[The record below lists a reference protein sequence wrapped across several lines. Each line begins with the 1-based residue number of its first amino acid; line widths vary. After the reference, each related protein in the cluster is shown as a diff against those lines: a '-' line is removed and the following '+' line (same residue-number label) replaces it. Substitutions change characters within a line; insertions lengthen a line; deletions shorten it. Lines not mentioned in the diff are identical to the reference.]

1 MFYDNQVTTASA
13 HFPILLVHGGA
24 WAIPADA
31 AAAHE
36 SGVRRALETGYALLS
51 RGASA
56 LDAVEAAVTVLED
69 DPTFDAGRGSFL
81 TSDGRVQL
89 DALLMDGGRMKAGG
103 VACVERLRNPIQA
116 ARLVLEKSQHVYF
129 VGPGAEQFAQ
139 AHGMALIDNSELV
152 LDRERQRLLHAQARN
167 SAGFADETFSGPD
180 ISLPADLHDD
190 KSPETAVLLAQA
202 GHPSSADRTHIFA
215 DGDSVTKDSAT
226 GSFVSGHDFT
236 ACEKMQRLEQEASGH
251 DFTACEKMQRLE
263 QEASGH
269 DFSRA
274 DTIAKKINRALA
286 PEGKQSLPRKESRTE
301 SADSMTHAKGP
312 RPSGQDRAEG
322 RPPTAEDHDTVGAV
336 ALDSRGNLAAATST
350 GGTLNK
356 TPGRVGDS
364 SLIGCGCYADN
375 LSAAVS
381 LTGWGEPIM
390 KLVLGK
396 WATDRV
402 ASGIAPDLAASEAIA
417 YLFNRLGGHGGI
429 ILLGPD
435 GRFGLAHN
443 TPAMAWGLA
452 TPTTLQTGLTI

>member
-1 MFYDNQVTTASA
+1 VTTPATRD
-13 HFPILLVHGGA
+13 PTLLVHGGA

-36 SGVRRALETGYALLS
+36 TGVRTALEAGYRILAL
-51 RGASA
+51 GGSA
-56 LDAVEAAVTVLED
+56 LDAVQAAVTVLED

-81 TSDGRVQL
+81 TSAGRVQL

-116 ARLVLEKSQHVYF
+116 ARLVLEESQHVYF
-129 VGPGAEQFAQ
+129 VGPGAEQFAA
-139 AHGMALIDNSELV
+139 AHGMTLIDNSELV
-152 LDRERQRLLHAQARN
+152 LDRERQRLTHAQARQA
-167 SAGFADETFSGPD
+167 AGLEDETFSGPES
-180 ISLPADLHDD
+180 IPSHILHDD
-190 KSPETAVLLAQA
+190 KDPETAF
-202 GHPSSADRTHIFA
+202 PSKTDSPTRPFEDPTRPFE
-215 DGDSVTKDSAT
+215 DGTKYS
-226 GSFVSGHDFT
+226 
-236 ACEKMQRLEQEASGH
+236 
-251 DFTACEKMQRLE
+251 
-263 QEASGH
+263 
-269 DFSRA
+269 
-274 DTIAKKINRALA
+274 
-286 PEGKQSLPRKESRTE
+286 
-301 SADSMTHAKGP
+301 
-312 RPSGQDRAEG
+312 
-322 RPPTAEDHDTVGAV
+322 HDTVGAV
-336 ALDSRGNLAAATST
+336 ALDGHGNLAAATST

-375 LSAAVS
+375 LAAAVS

-402 ASGIAPDLAASEAIA
+402 AAGTPPELAAREAIS
-417 YLFNRLGGHGGI
+417 YLYNRLGGHGGI

-452 TPTTLQTGLTI
+452 TPGGLQTGLTV